1 MEGYVLM
8 GTLAAFGLLCAMW
21 ALAGWL
27 LPGDRNGVAVFF
39 CGKGDNRLPPLPRWR
54 LLRQLGLLRCRV
66 IVVDCGLTEA
76 DRRELSR
83 WNTEICGPEALAE
96 RLELE
101 RKRFDGTGNGDPS
114 GHDQC
119 RGISEL

>member
-1 MEGYVLM
+1 MATEKILVVDDDANICDLLRLYFTNEGYVLM

-54 LLRQLGLLRCRV
+54 LLRQLGLLRCRMA
-66 IVVDCGLTEA
+66 VVAPELDAVEKEIEKIKETE
-76 DRRELSR
+76 
-83 WNTEICGPEALAE
+83 
-96 RLELE
+96 
-101 RKRFDGTGNGDPS
+101 
-114 GHDQC
+114 
-119 RGISEL
+119 